1 MHGRSLLAAGCLE
14 CAGAY
19 NASIVGMEREGL
31 LDDPSY
37 LAQLEQNDVLLR
49 HENVFPFSTSLAAF
63 EVRQLAALVLGPIH
77 NLGDQNYHFVTGA
90 LDKEPERG
98 CDSKCLFTS
107 LVGTADSLV
116 RPVSR
121 DPAAEKSREA
131 RMQVKN

>member
-1 MHGRSLLAAGCLE
+1 MTF
-14 CAGAY
+14 
-19 NASIVGMEREGL
+19 
-31 LDDPSY
+31 
-37 LAQLEQNDVLLR
+37 LLR

-121 DPAAEKSREA
+121 DKRKTLRPRVPNVPSPFGIRIELPLA
-131 RMQVKN
+131 